1 MSNLG
6 VEVLYLPLRPAAT
19 EEDITPIL
27 GKVVREESDPNVVD
41 VFVYPCRGYSGGP
54 VIKVSR
60 DDTGKAPGSWKP
72 LPLTTL
78 PGATLDPK
86 TFTTLAVIPTP
97 TAPVTDSVKE
107 GK

>member
-27 GKVVREESDPNVVD
+27 GKVVREEADPNVVD
-41 VFVYPCRGYSGGP
+41 VFVYPCRGYQGGP

-60 DDTGKAPGSWKP
+60 DDTGQTPGSWKP
-72 LPLTTL
+72 LSLTL
-78 PGATLDPK
+78 LQGATLDPK
-86 TFTTLAVIPTP
+86 TFATLAASTIPA
-97 TAPVTDSVKE
+97 APVTDPVKE